1 MRIVKPD
8 GRSAS
13 LFPEPTLINPD
24 RSGSQAHRRGLPT
37 LVLAILAAASVAG
50 CSSDSPGPVG
60 PLPVT
65 QVSVIGATTTF
76 EIGETVQFT
85 AVPRSANGNPVA
97 GATINWSVSPQ
108 SIATVNA
115 TGLVTAK
122 AAGTAT
128 VSASVGSVTGG
139 IGVTVSD
146 NGIPFTATVSMPGNS
161 FSPFNVSVRRTGS
174 VLFDF
179 PSEQHDVT
187 FQAKAGAPANI
198 PVTRSA
204 VISRT
209 FSVVGIFP
217 YDCLVHPG
225 MSGQVTVVQ

>member
-1 MRIVKPD
+1 MI
-8 GRSAS
+8 SC
-13 LFPEPTLINPD
+13 
-24 RSGSQAHRRGLPT
+24 SG
-37 LVLAILAAASVAG
+37 
-50 CSSDSPGPVG
+50 DSPGPVG
-60 PLPVT
+60 PVPVT
-65 QVSVIGATTTF
+65 QITVIGAATTF
-76 EIGETVQFT
+76 DIGQTVQFT

-108 SIATVNA
+108 SIATVTA
-115 TGLVTAK
+115 TGLVTAT
-122 AAGTAT
+122 AAGNAT

-146 NGIPFTATVSMPGNS
+146 AGIPLTTTVSMPGNS
-161 FSPFNVSVRRTGS
+161 FSPFNATIRRTGL
-174 VLFDF
+174 VRFDF

-209 FSVVGIFP
+209 FNVAGVFG

-225 MSGQVTVVQ
+225 MSGQVTVIQ

>member
-1 MRIVKPD
+1 MHSNHR
-8 GRSAS
+8 
-13 LFPEPTLINPD
+13 TC
-24 RSGSQAHRRGLPT
+24 RRGHSG
-37 LVLAILAAASVAG
+37 LVLATFLAAALVS
-50 CSSDSPGPVG
+50 CSSDTPGPVG

-65 QVSVIGATTTF
+65 QVSVIGAKTAF

-85 AVPRSANGNPVA
+85 AVPRSANGNPVS
-97 GATINWSVSPQ
+97 GMTINWSVSPG
-108 SIATVNA
+108 SIATVTA
-115 TGLVTAK
+115 TGLVTAT
-122 AAGTAT
+122 ATGTAT
-128 VSASVGSVTGG
+128 VTATVGSVAGG
-139 IGVTVSD
+139 IGVTISD
-146 NGIPFTATVSMPGNS
+146 GGIPFITTVSMPGNS
-161 FSPFNVSVRRTGS
+161 FSPFNVTVRRTGS
-174 VLFDF
+174 VMFDF

-209 FSVVGIFP
+209 FNVAGVFG